1 MNPLILSLICLLLVG
16 VSANWL
22 SIVKN
27 NKTLI
32 YLSLAPCIYIAI
44 YGIYLVIGPVDLYED
59 GSKNFFMQNP
69 YESELPPQFLL
80 LKLYQ
85 YILIGVGLIFG
96 YICTFFIFPSSSIPS
111 IFDNS
116 SEFLS
121 SIGIYLEFLVFQS
134 IVELGNA
141 T

>member
-1 MNPLILSLICLLLVG
+1 MNPLILSLVCLLLVG

-44 YGIYLVIGPVDLYED
+44 YGVYLVIGPVDLYED

-69 YESELPPQFLL
+69 YESELPPQFFDHRKRSSL
-80 LKLYQ
+80 
-85 YILIGVGLIFG
+85 
-96 YICTFFIFPSSSIPS
+96 FFVTANIIAFA
-111 IFDNS
+111 FA
-116 SEFLS
+116 FLD
-121 SIGIYLEFLVFQS
+121 L
-134 IVELGNA
+134 
-141 T
+141 

>member
-1 MNPLILSLICLLLVG
+1 MNPLILSLVCLLLVG

-22 SIVKN
+22 SFVKN

-69 YESELPPQFLL
+69 YERELPPQFLL

-85 YILIGVGLIFG
+85 YILIVVGVIFG
-96 YICTFFIFPSSSIPS
+96 YL
-111 IFDNS
+111 
-116 SEFLS
+116 FLK
-121 SIGIYLEFLVFQS
+121 YLKNY
-134 IVELGNA
+134 GR
-141 T
+141 

>member
-59 GSKNFFMQNP
+59 GSKNFFLQNP
-69 YESELPPQFLL
+69 YESAVSYTHLTLPTRS
-80 LKLYQ
+80 Y
-85 YILIGVGLIFG
+85 V
-96 YICTFFIFPSSSIPS
+96 
-111 IFDNS
+111 
-116 SEFLS
+116 
-121 SIGIYLEFLVFQS
+121 
-134 IVELGNA
+134 
-141 T
+141 

>member
-1 MNPLILSLICLLLVG
+1 MNPLILSLVCLLLVG

-32 YLSLAPCIYIAI
+32 YLSLVPCVYIAI

-59 GSKNFFMQNP
+59 GTKNFFLKNP
-69 YESELPPQFLL
+69 YERELPPEFLL

-85 YILIGVGLIFG
+85 YILIGVGVIFG
-96 YICTFFIFPSSSIPS
+96 QILL
-111 IFDNS
+111 
-116 SEFLS
+116 FLL
-121 SIGIYLEFLVFQS
+121 YF
-134 IVELGNA
+134 
-141 T
+141 

>member
-1 MNPLILSLICLLLVG
+1 MNPLILSLVCLLLVG

-59 GSKNFFMQNP
+59 GSKNFLYRTLMK
-69 YESELPPQFLL
+69 ESFHHSF
-80 LKLYQ
+80 Y
-85 YILIGVGLIFG
+85 Y
-96 YICTFFIFPSSSIPS
+96 
-111 IFDNS
+111 
-116 SEFLS
+116 
-121 SIGIYLEFLVFQS
+121 
-134 IVELGNA
+134 
-141 T
+141 